1 MIRTNLRITLFKIII
16 LYCFFYAVVKVI
28 GIWKGMWLIPNLIVV
43 ITLVIVGITGI
54 WLTRQKNYPLI
65 YVMAGSF
72 FIILLRVY
80 ETRWVLYLNQ
90 YFN

>member
-1 MIRTNLRITLFKIII
+1 
-16 LYCFFYAVVKVI
+16 
-28 GIWKGMWLIPNLIVV
+28 
-43 ITLVIVGITGI
+43 LVIVGITGI

>member
-65 YVMAGSF
+65 YLMAGSF